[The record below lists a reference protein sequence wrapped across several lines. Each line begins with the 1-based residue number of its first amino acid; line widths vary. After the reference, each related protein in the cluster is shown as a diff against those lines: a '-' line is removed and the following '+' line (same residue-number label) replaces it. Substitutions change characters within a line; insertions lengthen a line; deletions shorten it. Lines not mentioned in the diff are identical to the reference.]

1 MSNKENQTNS
11 WNKFWA
17 KGTAAEKSR
26 LSWSKKRI
34 IEILKP
40 LFKNGSTVLD
50 AGCGS
55 GFFSHFFSENGA
67 EVVAIDNSE
76 TALAT
81 CKEICG
87 NRVDCQNVDLLV
99 PNLPETL
106 KNRFDLIFT
115 DGLLEHFSLSA
126 QKIILSNF
134 TSMLKPDGK
143 IVTFVPNRFS
153 PWQLIRP
160 FFMPG
165 IYEMPFT
172 LRRLCKLHLTSKLK
186 VEASGGMN
194 VLPIAFSPEKLLGPQ
209 LGMLLFVIAS
219 KEDQR

>member
-1 MSNKENQTNS
+1 MTNKENQTSS
-11 WNKFWA
+11 WNSFWA
-17 KGTAAEKSR
+17 TGTVAEKSR

-40 LFKNGSTVLD
+40 LFGNGSSVLD

-55 GFFSHFFSENGA
+55 GFFSNYFAENGA

-81 CKEICG
+81 CKAICG
-87 NRVDCQNVDLLV
+87 NKVDCQNIDLLA
-99 PNLPETL
+99 PDLPDYL
-106 KNRFDLIFT
+106 QNRFDLIFT
-115 DGLLEHFSLSA
+115 DGLLEHFTLKA
-126 QKIILSNF
+126 QKDILFNF
-134 TSMLKPDGK
+134 NAMLKSSGK

-153 PWQLIRP
+153 PWQVIRP

-172 LRRLCKLHLTSKLK
+172 LKRLCNLHSLCNLK
-186 VEASGGMN
+186 IEASGGMN
-194 VLPIAFSPEKLLGPQ
+194 VLPMGLSPEGLLGPY
-209 LGMLLFVIAS
+209 LGMLLYVIAS
-219 KEDQR
+219 KEEQ